1 MGVKKIYNAPRK
13 LNSVETFFSKIRK
26 HKNTCIM
33 EKIGTTKKI
42 PFSPKIPMNNARKM
56 GKIGGTSP
64 GYPLKKYPF
73 PLISEYPKEAYNPP
87 S

>member
-1 MGVKKIYNAPRK
+1 
-13 LNSVETFFSKIRK
+13 
-26 HKNTCIM
+26 M
-33 EKIGTTKKI
+33 ENKGTTRNI
-42 PFSPKIPMNNARKM
+42 PFSPKIPMNNARNI